1 MSLKKLFGKKLK
13 QLRVESG
20 LTQEK
25 LAELL
30 DLETGTVCMIEL
42 GRRGTSFDNLE
53 KIIDVFNIS
62 YIELFDFEEIEAKNN
77 TVKSITKELNE
88 LDDKELRFILKTLF
102 IKYKQIFCINFNIF
116 DAKGKE
122 TNNS

>member
-88 LDDKELRFILKTLF
+88 LDDKELRFILKYIKDFKKF
-102 IKYKQIFCINFNIF
+102 IK
-116 DAKGKE
+116 
-122 TNNS
+122 

>member
-42 GRRGTSFDNLE
+42 GRRGTSFENLE

-88 LDDKELRFILKTLF
+88 LDDKELRFILKYIKDFKKF
-102 IKYKQIFCINFNIF
+102 IK
-116 DAKGKE
+116 
-122 TNNS
+122 